1 MLCWHITIFYELISV
16 SECCHVTTPS
26 LWFQRYRLSRGS
38 QSDKSL
44 KHKHTHTYVYCADSH
59 RERSSY
65 EDDSCNLLRFRLVKS
80 NLNNPGLFCF
90 LFV

>member
-1 MLCWHITIFYELISV
+1 MLCWHIIIFYELISV

-44 KHKHTHTYVYCADSH
+44 KHKHTHTHTHICI
-59 RERSSY
+59 
-65 EDDSCNLLRFRLVKS
+65 LRRLTQRAEQ
-80 NLNNPGLFCF
+80 LWGWF
-90 LFV
+90 LQLITV